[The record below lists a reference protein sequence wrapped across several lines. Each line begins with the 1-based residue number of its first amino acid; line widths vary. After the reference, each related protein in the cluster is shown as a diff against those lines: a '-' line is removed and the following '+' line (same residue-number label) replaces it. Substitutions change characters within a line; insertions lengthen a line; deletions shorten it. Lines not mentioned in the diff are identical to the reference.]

1 MQKLWKIR
9 KPAEIN
15 DLKHLSAALN
25 VDMAIA
31 NLLIQRGI
39 KTFSEARSFFRPKLT
54 DLHDPFLMKDMD
66 KAVNRIKKAIEKDE
80 KVLIY
85 GDYDVDGTTSVA
97 LMYSFLR
104 SRLTKLEYYIP
115 DRYMEGYGISRL
127 SIEYASQNNFSLV
140 IVLDCGIK
148 AMDKIAYAKELGLE
162 FIICD
167 HHNPDETIPDAVAVL
182 DPKRIDCVYPF
193 KELSGC
199 GVGFKLI
206 QAYCIDQ
213 GIPEE
218 VVYEYLDLVVVS
230 IASDIVPLIGE
241 NRVLAYYG
249 LQKLN
254 SNPST
259 GLKTIIKYAG
269 LTGEI
274 KINDIVFKIGP
285 RLNASGRIEHG
296 KKSVAILLAE
306 DARILEDLG
315 VEINSYNEIRK
326 TLDRDITTEALEIIE
341 KSEFYEGRKTT
352 VIYNRDWHKGVVGIV
367 ASRLTEYYYRPT
379 VVLTESNGMAT
390 GSARSVGEFDLY
402 EAIGACADLLESYG
416 GHMYAAGLSMK
427 LENVGEFS
435 RRFEQVVRDSI
446 TEDQMRQSIEIDTR
460 ISLSD
465 LTPKFLRLLNQFE
478 PCGPH
483 NMTPTFLSENVL
495 DYGTSRPVGKNNEH
509 LKLDLMEANR
519 SSSVFSGIAF
529 SQSEHFDMI
538 KKSLP
543 FDICYTV
550 TENEFRGKTSMQL
563 NVRDIRSTLDD
574 FRSLE

>member
-1 MQKLWKIR
+1 MQKSWRIK

-15 DLKHLSAALN
+15 DLKHLSAALS

-39 KTFSEARSFFRPKLT
+39 KTFSEARSFFRPRLT

-66 KAVNRIKKAIEKDE
+66 KAVARVKKAIDNDE
-80 KVLIY
+80 KVMIY

-104 SRLTKLEYYIP
+104 SRLTNLDYYIP

-140 IVLDCGIK
+140 IALDCGIK
-148 AMDKIAYAKELGLE
+148 AVDKIAYANELGID

-167 HHNPDETIPDAVAVL
+167 HHNSDDKIPEAVAVL
-182 DPKRIDCVYPF
+182 DPKQPDCSYPY
-193 KELSGC
+193 KDLSGC

-206 QAYCIDQ
+206 QAFCISQ
-213 GIPEE
+213 EIPEE
-218 VVYEYLDLVVVS
+218 VAFGYLDLVVVS
-230 IASDIVPLIGE
+230 IASDIVPLTGE

-269 LTGEI
+269 MTGEI

-306 DARILEDLG
+306 DAKELEDLG
-315 VEINSYNEIRK
+315 IEINSYNEIRK
-326 TLDRDITTEALEIIE
+326 TLDRDITQEALDIIE
-341 KSEFYEGRKTT
+341 KSQFYEGRVST

-379 VVLTESNGMAT
+379 VVLTESNGLAT

-402 EAIGACADLLESYG
+402 EAISACADLLESYG

-427 LENVGEFS
+427 LENVAEFS
-435 RRFEQVVRDSI
+435 RRFEQVVRNSI
-446 TEDQMRQSIEIDTR
+446 SKEQMKQTIEIDAK

-465 LTPKFLRLLNQFE
+465 LSSKFLRLLNQFE
-478 PCGPH
+478 PYGPH
-483 NMTPTFLSENVL
+483 NMMPTFLTENVF
-495 DYGTSRPVGKNNEH
+495 DYGTSRLVGKNNEH

-519 SSSVFSGIAF
+519 SSAVFSGIAF
-529 SQSEHFDMI
+529 SQSEHMEMI
-538 KKSLP
+538 QKSLP

-550 TENEFRGKTSMQL
+550 SENEYRGKTYMQL
-563 NVRDIRSTLDD
+563 NVRDIKYRHDEGES
-574 FRSLE
+574 

>member
-1 MQKLWKIR
+1 MQKLWRIK

-39 KTFSEARSFFRPKLT
+39 KTFSDARSFFRPRLT

-66 KAVNRIKKAIEKDE
+66 KAVSRIKKAIDNDE
-80 KVLIY
+80 KVMIY

-104 SRLTKLEYYIP
+104 SRLTNMDYYIP

-127 SIEYASQNNFSLV
+127 SIEYAAQNKFSL
-140 IVLDCGIK
+140 IIALDCGIK
-148 AMDKIAYAKELGLE
+148 AVDKIAYANELGID

-167 HHNPDETIPDAVAVL
+167 HHNADEKIPEAVAVL
-182 DPKRIDCVYPF
+182 DPKQPDCKYPF
-193 KELSGC
+193 KDLSGC

-206 QAYCIDQ
+206 QAYCINQ

-218 VVYEYLDLVVVS
+218 VAFELLDLVVVS
-230 IASDIVPLIGE
+230 IASDIVPLTGE
-241 NRVLAYYG
+241 NRVLSYFG

-269 LTGEI
+269 MTGEI

-306 DARILEDLG
+306 DAKELEDLG
-315 VEINSYNEIRK
+315 IEINSYNEIRK
-326 TLDRDITTEALEIIE
+326 TLDRDITQEALEIIE
-341 KSEFYEGRKTT
+341 KSQFYQGRVST

-379 VVLTESNGMAT
+379 VVLTESNGLAT

-402 EAIGACADLLESYG
+402 EAISACADLLESYG

-427 LENVGEFS
+427 LENVAEFS
-435 RRFEQVVRDSI
+435 RRFEQVVRNSI
-446 TEDQMRQSIEIDTR
+446 SEDQLKQTIEIDAK

-465 LTPKFLRLLNQFE
+465 LSSKFLRLLNQFE
-478 PCGPH
+478 PYGPH
-483 NMTPTFLSENVL
+483 NMMPTFLTENVF
-495 DYGTSRPVGKNNEH
+495 DYGTSRLVGKNNEH

-519 SSSVFSGIAF
+519 SSAVFSGIAF
-529 SQSEHFDMI
+529 SQSEHMEMI
-538 KKSLP
+538 QKSLP

-550 TENEFRGKTSMQL
+550 TENEYRGKTYMQL
-563 NVRDIRSTLDD
+563 NVRDIKYRHDEGES
-574 FRSLE
+574 